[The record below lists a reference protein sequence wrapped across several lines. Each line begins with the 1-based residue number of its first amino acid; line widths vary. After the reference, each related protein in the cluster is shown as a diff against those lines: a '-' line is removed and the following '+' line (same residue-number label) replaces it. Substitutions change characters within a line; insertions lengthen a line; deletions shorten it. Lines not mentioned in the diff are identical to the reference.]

1 MEAVI
6 VTKNG
11 DPDVFE
17 IQELPTPS
25 PGPGE
30 VCIRVSKAGI
40 NFADILARMGLYPG
54 APSPPFTPGM
64 EVSGTIHALGPD
76 VEDFAVG
83 DRVVGSGTNGG
94 YSTHTIANS
103 KVVFKIPDEISFE
116 IAAAFPA
123 VYFTSYLMVIHPGA
137 LQKNESILIH
147 GAAGGVGLASI
158 ELAKIA
164 GAKNIFGTCSPSK
177 HEFIS
182 DNGVLPISRDN
193 FLAEIMD

>member
-83 DRVVGSGTNGG
+83 DRVLLDMVLMEVIQLIPLQIQKA
-94 YSTHTIANS
+94 YSKSPMKLALKSQQH
-103 KVVFKIPDEISFE
+103 FLQ
-116 IAAAFPA
+116 
-123 VYFTSYLMVIHPGA
+123 FTLLHI
-137 LQKNESILIH
+137 
-147 GAAGGVGLASI
+147 
-158 ELAKIA
+158 
-164 GAKNIFGTCSPSK
+164 
-177 HEFIS
+177 
-182 DNGVLPISRDN
+182 
-193 FLAEIMD
+193 